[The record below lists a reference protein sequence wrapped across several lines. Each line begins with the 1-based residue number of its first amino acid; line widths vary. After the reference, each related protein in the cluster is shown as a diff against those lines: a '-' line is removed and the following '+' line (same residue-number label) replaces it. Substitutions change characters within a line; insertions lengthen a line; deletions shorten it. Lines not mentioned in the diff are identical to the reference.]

1 MPLLPT
7 AASRRARL
15 DAGPGDDLVAPA
27 RFLFFL
33 SAPLPLPP
41 PSSDEVEDD
50 DRLLGAV
57 LVVMDRVDTPAT
69 TSPSGITVCLLSTI
83 EVVLPSE
90 DEDEQ

>member
-1 MPLLPT
+1 MLPT

-15 DAGPGDDLVAPA
+15 EAGPGEDLAAPA

-33 SAPLPLPP
+33 SAPLPP